1 MITYDQ
7 LKTITDRMV
16 KSLDF
21 DINGFFSEIDRS
33 LEASRRVFR
42 RLDSIMLSLTE
53 ADWLRIEAKVV
64 R

>member
-1 MITYDQ
+1 MCDQ

-33 LEASRRVFR
+33 LEASRRVFQ
-42 RLDSIMLSLTE
+42 RLDSVMLSLTE
-53 ADWLRIEAKVV
+53 ADWLRIEAKVFTA
-64 R
+64 